1 MKIKFLLIVLL
12 VGIAIT
18 PTISQP
24 AAVSATGGMAVM
36 MAQPEVRLLE
46 YNGEEYAADVKV
58 GQNYIIQVI
67 NRTGGK
73 IGWMKRYAT
82 GAYDKRLLNNE
93 GIKLQRRISRK
104 EWIEAKNEYA
114 KLFDP
119 DPAFN
124 PKKGFIDPGK
134 NTVRKWIPLEAGSY
148 RIQFDYSTEN
158 GGSGG
163 SVSMVTLNPI
173 SVTTVS
179 TGFTNPVGILYDGGN
194 IWVTDYFANSLR
206 KLNSNGSIAQ
216 TITVGNT
223 PRFPVFDGIN
233 I

>member
-24 AAVSATGGMAVM
+24 IAVSATGGVAVM

-46 YNGEEYAADVKV
+46 YNGEDYAAEVKV

-67 NRTGGK
+67 NKTGGK
-73 IGWMKRYAT
+73 IGWMKRYDT

-114 KLFDP
+114 TLFDP
-119 DPAFN
+119 DPALN
-124 PKKGFIDPGK
+124 PKKGFIDSGK
-134 NTVRKWIPLEAGSY
+134 NTVRKWVPLKAGSY

-158 GGSGG
+158 G
-163 SVSMVTLNPI
+163 
-173 SVTTVS
+173 
-179 TGFTNPVGILYDGGN
+179 
-194 IWVTDYFANSLR
+194 
-206 KLNSNGSIAQ
+206 SNYTAYSEDIQ
-216 TITVGNT
+216 VNHK
-223 PRFPVFDGIN
+223 
-233 I
+233 